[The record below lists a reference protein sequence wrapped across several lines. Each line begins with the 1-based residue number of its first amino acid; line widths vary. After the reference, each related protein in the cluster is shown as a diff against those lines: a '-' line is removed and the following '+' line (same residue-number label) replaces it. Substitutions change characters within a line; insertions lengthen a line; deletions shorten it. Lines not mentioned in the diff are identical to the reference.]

1 VNAITNNETKLLRT
15 LINIV
20 YKYEIEIIDFLYS
33 FYSEAELKGKFKFII
48 DDEGFERFRRYKG
61 KITQTNLQN
70 LFHIREATFELW
82 VGAEWT
88 IDSIARVTYV
98 NLLTSI
104 KHFPDAARSKFWEAI
119 LEYTTKKTDDL
130 DFWFISEMLLIFNEN
145 TKDFFNFRRI
155 TDVLKFH
162 SAFFSQNFCN
172 DVKYETYNKYF
183 NLLVRTYLLNTSE
196 LSITTENMKVL
207 KEKFYD
213 LVITII
219 TSKNM
224 IEQNRTDEFEIL
236 FYTLLVFN
244 KIKML
249 YEGVDF
255 ELFEL
260 ADLSEHVSEMDYR
273 YLFSDGFREDYSIK
287 RQCVKL
293 YDLIDDISENIDIV
307 ECEIAK
313 KKIKVYLEYWQREY
327 HDYWQDLYP
336 THIKDL
342 LIMTLGLDVANLTF
356 FSDAEIKTWQVG
368 NQTIFIY
375 RIDVD
380 RHHLDHDTTYYLP
393 YYYDESSGY
402 IPKLAPL
409 SHGAHFKLTNL
420 YQSRQIETLD
430 YLNLLYEY
438 RLIHLFEL
446 INCDID
452 SPIGEEF
459 EKKVVII
466 KGIVVQLWED
476 IDDSIINEWKRR
488 WLNSKIMSED
498 EFLDTYYKIFYSS
511 KYRPHLRK
519 MRNISPSFWY
529 WYNNHYLTEIDNLL
543 MKFRTFYNNL

>member
-1 VNAITNNETKLLRT
+1 MNAITNNETKLLRT

-33 FYSEAELKGKFKFII
+33 FYVEAELKGKFKFII

-61 KITQTNLQN
+61 NITQTNLQN
-70 LFHIREATFELW
+70 LFHIREATFEFW
-82 VGAEWT
+82 VRAGWI

-104 KHFPDAARSKFWEAI
+104 KHFPNAARSKFWEAV
-119 LEYTTKKTDDL
+119 LEYTTKKNDDL

-162 SAFFSQNFCN
+162 SAFFSQNFGN

-183 NLLVRTYLLNTSE
+183 NLLVRTYLLNTSK
-196 LSITTENMKVL
+196 LSITTENMKIL

-224 IEQNRTDEFEIL
+224 IKQNRTDEFEIL
-236 FYTLLVFN
+236 FYSLLVFN
-244 KIKML
+244 KIKKL
-249 YEGVDF
+249 YEGDNF

-260 ADLSEHVSEMDYR
+260 ADLSEHVSEMGYR

-293 YDLIDDISENIDIV
+293 YDLIDDISKNTDLV

-327 HDYWQDLYP
+327 HEYWQDLYP
-336 THIKDL
+336 IHIKDL
-342 LIMTLGLDVANLTF
+342 LGMTFGLDVAALTF
-356 FSDAEIKTWQVG
+356 FSDAEIKSWQVG
-368 NQTIFIY
+368 NQTIFIF
-375 RIDVD
+375 RIDID
-380 RHHLDHDTTYYLP
+380 RHHLDHDTKYYLP
-393 YYYDESSGY
+393 FDIEIGRGY

-409 SHGAHFKLTNL
+409 SHGAHSKLTNL
-420 YQSRQIETLD
+420 YQSRQIEELD
-430 YLNLLYEY
+430 ILNQLYEY
-438 RLIHLFEL
+438 RLIHLYEL

-452 SPIGEEF
+452 CPIVEEF
-459 EKKVVII
+459 EKKIVII
-466 KGIVVQLWED
+466 KGNVVKLWED
-476 IDDSIINEWKRR
+476 IDNSIIDEWKRR
-488 WLNSKIMSED
+488 WLNFKILSED
-498 EFLDTYYKIFYSS
+498 DFLDLYYKVFYSN
-511 KYRPHLRK
+511 KYKPHLRK
-519 MRNISPSFWY
+519 MRNVSPAFWY
-529 WYNNHYLTEIDNLL
+529 WYNNHYLNEMDNLL
-543 MKFRTFYNNL
+543 IKFRTLHNNL